1 MNIRILNLIILSFL
15 AVGAFYAC
23 KKTSSQELRDLEVAN
38 LQKYVKKYMPDIE
51 PTPSGLYYQE
61 TKPGKD
67 TITIKTGDVVKV
79 FYSGF
84 LIEDIDSI
92 ADGVQFD
99 GSGDYEPYTFT
110 VGAGG
115 VISGWEEAIRLM
127 HDGGEA
133 KWVLP
138 SRLGY
143 SSQAQSGIPAYSP
156 LVFYIRIYK
165 VYRVEDDF
173 PVVSKQPNFK

>member
-1 MNIRILNLIILSFL
+1 MKIRIFNLVLLSLL
-15 AVGAFYAC
+15 AAGAFYSC

-38 LQKYVKKYMPDIE
+38 LQKYVQKYLPGVQ

-61 TKPGKD
+61 TKPGDATKD
-67 TITIKTGDVVKV
+67 SIKTGDVVKV

-92 ADGVQFD
+92 ADGAQFD
-99 GSGDYEPYTFT
+99 GSGDYEPFTFT

-115 VISGWEEAIRLM
+115 VIAGWEEAIRLM
-127 HDGGEA
+127 KDGGEA
-133 KWVLP
+133 RWVLP
-138 SRLGY
+138 SRIGY

-156 LVFYIRIYK
+156 LVFYIKVYK
-165 VYRVEDDF
+165 VYRVEEDF
-173 PVVSKQPNFK
+173 PVVSKQPF